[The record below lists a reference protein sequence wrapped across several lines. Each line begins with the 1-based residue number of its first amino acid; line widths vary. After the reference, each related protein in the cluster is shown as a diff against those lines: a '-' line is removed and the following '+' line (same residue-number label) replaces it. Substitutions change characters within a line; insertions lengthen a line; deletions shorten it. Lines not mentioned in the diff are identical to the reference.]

1 MQIALQAAEG
11 LRSNPDREKRAERP
25 ARSWDYEAIPTT
37 TQLGLR
43 SNPDLTKNII
53 FSILYMR
60 QLKITKSITNR
71 ESASL
76 DKYLQEIGR
85 EELITVE
92 EEVELAG
99 RIRNGD
105 RVALEKLTRSNL
117 RFVVSVAKQYQNQ
130 GLSLSDLINEGN
142 LGLIKAAEKFDETR
156 GFKFISYAVWWIRQS
171 ILQALAEQSRIVR
184 LPLNQVGSL
193 NKINKAYQRFEQEY
207 ERKPSAEELAEELD
221 MPVDKIAETL
231 KMSGRHVSV
240 DAPFVEGEDN
250 SLIDV
255 MVNEDSPNADRGLI
269 NESLSTEINRAL
281 QTLTPREADI
291 LRKFFGIGTPEKTLE
306 EIGDELHLTRERV
319 RQIKEKAIRKLNTG
333 QRSHILM
340 TYLG

>member
-1 MQIALQAAEG
+1 
-11 LRSNPDREKRAERP
+11 
-25 ARSWDYEAIPTT
+25 
-37 TQLGLR
+37 
-43 SNPDLTKNII
+43 
-53 FSILYMR
+53 MR

-85 EELITVE
+85 EDLITVE
-92 EEVELAG
+92 EEVELAQ

-105 RVALEKLTRSNL
+105 RVALEKLTRANL

-130 GLSLSDLINEGN
+130 GLSLPDLINEGN

-193 NKINKAYQRFEQEY
+193 NKINKAFSKFEQEN
-207 ERKPSAEELAEELD
+207 ERRPSPEELAEQLD
-221 MPVDKIAETL
+221 IPVDKIADTM
-231 KMSGRHVSV
+231 KVSGRHISV

-250 SLIDV
+250 SLLDV
-255 MVNEDSPNADRGLI
+255 MINDDSPNADRALI
-269 NESLSTEINRAL
+269 NESLSKEIERVLAH
-281 QTLTPREADI
+281 TLADRERDI
-291 LRKFFGIGTPEKTLE
+291 VKKFFGIGVPEMTLE
-306 EIGDELHLTRERV
+306 EIGDEFGLTRERV
-319 RQIKEKAIRKLNTG
+319 RQIKEKAIRKLRPN
-333 QRSHILM
+333 SKSKLLKSF
-340 TYLG
+340 LG